1 MRRGIELALLAG
13 AVVLSG
19 CATKKYVGQQVDPVQ
34 QKLNHVQQQ
43 QEAMQKQLDTAET
56 KISAAQEKADAA
68 DSKANEAAGQV
79 AALNKKTDQLSSD
92 LSSTRNEFNDK
103 IANLDNYKSVG
114 DVTVLFK
121 FNSAKLSDE
130 AKQKLS
136 EAVQGHVQNAQ
147 RYFVSV
153 EGFTDKIGDPEYN
166 LDLSRRRAIAVQN
179 YLITQYNLPAYR
191 VQIVGLGEEKPV
203 NSEKTRQERSENR
216 RVQVT
221 VYAPAGSSQGSQGPG
236 GSR

>member
-19 CATKKYVGQQVDPVQ
+19 CATKKYVGQQVDPVH

-43 QEAMQKQLDTAET
+43 QEATQKQLDTAET

-68 DSKANEAAGQV
+68 DSKANEAAGQ
-79 AALNKKTDQLSSD
+79 ASALNKKTDQLSSD

-114 DVTVLFK
+114 DVTVLFQ

-130 AKQKLS
+130 AKQKLN
-136 EAVQGHVQNAQ
+136 EVVQGHVQNTQ

-166 LDLSRRRAIAVQN
+166 LNLSRRRAIAVQN

-191 VQIVGLGEEKPV
+191 VQIVGLGEEKPL

-221 VYAPAGSSQGSQGPG
+221 VYAPAGTSQGSQGPG

>member
-34 QKLNHVQQQ
+34 QKLNQVQQQ
-43 QEAMQKQLDTAET
+43 QEATQKQLDTAET

-68 DSKANEAAGQV
+68 DSKANEAAGQ
-79 AALNKKTDQLSSD
+79 ASALNKKTDQLSSD

-114 DVTVLFK
+114 DVTVLFQ

-130 AKQKLS
+130 AKQKLN
-136 EAVQGHVQNAQ
+136 EAVQGHVQNTQ

-166 LDLSRRRAIAVQN
+166 LNLSRRRAIAVQN

-203 NSEKTRQERSENR
+203 NSQKTRQERSENR

-221 VYAPAGSSQGSQGPG
+221 VYAPAGSIQGSQGPG

>member
-34 QKLNHVQQQ
+34 QKLNHVDQQAQ
-43 QEAMQKQLDTAET
+43 ATQKQLEGDEP

-68 DSKANEAAGQV
+68 DSKANEASGQ
-79 AALNKKTDQLSSD
+79 AAAVGKKTDQLSSD
-92 LSSTRNEFNDK
+92 LSSTRNEFSEK

-121 FNSAKLSDE
+121 FNSAKLTDD

-136 EAVQGHVQNAQ
+136 DAVQGHVQNEK
-147 RYFVSV
+147 RYYVAV
-153 EGFTDKIGDPEYN
+153 QGYTDKTGDADYN
-166 LDLSRRRAIAVQN
+166 VELSRRRAVAVQN

-203 NSEKTRQERSENR
+203 NEEKTRQERAENR

-221 VYAPAGSSQGSQGPG
+221 VFAPAGSSQSSQGPG